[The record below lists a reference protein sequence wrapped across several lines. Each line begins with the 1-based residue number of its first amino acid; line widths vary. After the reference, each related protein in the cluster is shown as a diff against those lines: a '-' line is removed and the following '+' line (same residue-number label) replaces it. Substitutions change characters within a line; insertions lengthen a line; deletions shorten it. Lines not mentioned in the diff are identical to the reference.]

1 MLIKT
6 LSDGIILYRSET
18 ERIANKKKTDT
29 RRMEDNMSVKKRMLL
44 LLILPL
50 VSMRDDFMTIYGE
63 EVVKPE
69 EESVL
74 PAA

>member
-6 LSDGIILYRSET
+6 LSDGIILYRLET